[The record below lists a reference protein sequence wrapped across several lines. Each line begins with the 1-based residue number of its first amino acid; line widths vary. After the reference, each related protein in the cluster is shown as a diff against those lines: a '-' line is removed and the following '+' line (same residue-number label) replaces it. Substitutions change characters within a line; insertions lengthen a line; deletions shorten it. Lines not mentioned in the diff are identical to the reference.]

1 MQSRYVH
8 SYGSRQFHVVY
19 KTVPYVHAD
28 RVVQSIKQHSPDIQ
42 HVVSSRAN
50 CTTQFRVIF

>member
-28 RVVQSIKQHSPDIQ
+28 RAVQSIKQHSPDIQ
-42 HVVSSRAN
+42 YAVSLGPTVLLSLG
-50 CTTQFRVIF
+50 